1 MENVL
6 TSQHGKRIAIILN
19 EFGEEI
25 GVERAMINEEDGG
38 GLIEEWV
45 EQANGCICCSVQ
57 HSLVQAL
64 EQPASYHMTCLFS
77 WGPVLANVV
86 RDRIPYTM
94 MSQLALHSLDHILI
108 ETTGLANPAP
118 LASVLWL
125 DDQLEFAVRFDSIV
139 TMDNA
144 LIDDQRIHVDFSQ
157 SVAKLWSQYRR
168 MDNQNGKGNVIT
180 DICKAY
186 VQLIM

>member
-25 GVERAMINEEDGG
+25 GVERVMINEENGG

-45 EQANGCICCSVQ
+45 ELANGCICCSVK

-64 EQPASYHMTCLFS
+64 EQ
-77 WGPVLANVV
+77 
-86 RDRIPYTM
+86 
-94 MSQLALHSLDHILI
+94 LALYSLDHILI

-125 DDQLEFAVRFDSIV
+125 DDQLELAVRFDSIV

-157 SVAKLWSQYRR
+157 SVAKLWSQYRHK
-168 MDNQNGKGNVIT
+168 DNQNGKGNVIT